1 MKISDVI
8 AAQHLKFQMK
18 NNDAIS
24 LFRSG
29 EFLKIQPTKQVREFT
44 VVPYGGDRTDTN
56 EIFVTV
62 SQDTSAYIIDLLNT
76 EKQGIFSTLFVVDD
90 VEEGHIGVQTYL
102 FDSMVVYAIPTT
114 LLIPEEL
121 EKKVSIE
128 KLKADFTWSGL
139 GQPAIFCLNYQNS
152 RKNEMKIRI
161 LGRDRRYL
169 QAQKTNRGIVVI
181 SKKVEFLKKD
191 STNNLT
197 VNMYQSKDVDFV
209 IDTGSTIISDKTYLQ
224 NINEMRSSS
233 TYLGRWDA
241 YKKMTKDVL
250 DEDSNEFGKIIYT
263 EIEKKV
269 ELEETTFVFHVKEE
283 IDRGYRGTAL
293 AAGADFNDGS
303 RAKAVDVGVIK
314 EITRGKIVTTIP
326 ASDKLIEPPEVGHLK
341 LSTRGD
347 EAIAKRRDAA
357 EERIMR
363 HDAPIRY
370 LGSLIEY
377 GVTEYSPNWYSNKAI
392 TEQLARNFKRSKD
405 MNEQQKLALDMA
417 INTPDIALIQ
427 GPPGTGKTTVIKAI
441 QERFRELYE
450 SEERDK
456 QRNDPEYVIQSPRI
470 LISSFQNE
478 AVDNAIANPR
488 AGEMPA
494 GRRSSRK
501 DIREQAEKALKNWYQ
516 GLREALESASQ
527 DPAVSAF
534 FERQLHFKDTYFA
547 YRKGGERIE
556 DAIQLIREHIQFGKD
571 YYPDQLIKTANQI
584 IDEYEQADILSSL
597 SITDP
602 LVERLKQQRITEE
615 SYIDDGK
622 QNLGKLVVYL
632 RGNLDDRVTDE
643 QKQTIEAMFFA
654 VDEKGPEFENYRKTI
669 QTLRDQYCTE
679 EKKIDLHDTE
689 SINEFLTQL
698 QNAFDASFAKT
709 TSSFDAQKAEIIQE
723 FVHRLEDEYELVVDK
738 YSTTTAATCQAA
750 LDLRADS
757 NEVFDLVIIDE
768 AARANPL
775 DLLIPMSMGKK
786 IILVGDHKQLPHMLE
801 PDVVNK
807 IKQDPEFKEMPELEK
822 SLFQHMFDM
831 LAEIKG
837 SRPKAIKLVVQY
849 RMHPAICR
857 FVSDQF
863 YQNDLVSGV
872 LEKDRESPASINGGK
887 ALTFINVPK
896 YKGLETRGTA
906 GSKRRQA
913 EIDEVMKELRIII
926 KNMPREM
933 YNSSDESERKIGI
946 ITFYSSQASEMKKKA
961 AAILDAEEQEHVEI
975 GTVDAFQGK
984 EYGYVILSCV
994 RANDEDELEQS
1005 VGFLVKPNRLC
1016 VAFSRAKRQL
1026 ITCGDSETLSKV
1038 EYFKKLIHFCKTEKE
1053 AQYIECQ

>member
-1 MKISDVI
+1 MKISDVV

-29 EFLKIQPTKQVREFT
+29 DFLKIQPTKQVREFT
-44 VVPYGGDRTDTN
+44 VIPYGGDRTDT
-56 EIFVTV
+56 EELFVTT
-62 SQDTSAYIIDLLNT
+62 SQDTAVYIIDLLDT
-76 EKQGIFSTLFVVDD
+76 EKQGVFSTLFVVED
-90 VEEGHIGVQTYL
+90 VEEGQISVQTYL
-102 FDSMVVYAIPTT
+102 FEAMTVYAMSIQ

-121 EKKVSIE
+121 EKKVPIE

-139 GQPAIFCLNYQNS
+139 GQPALFCLNYQNS
-152 RKNEMKIRI
+152 RKNDMKIRI

-169 QAQKTNRGIVVI
+169 QAQKTNRGIVI
-181 SKKVEFLKKD
+181 TSKKVDFLKKD
-191 STNNLT
+191 STTNLT
-197 VNMYQSKDVDFV
+197 VNMYQATSVDFI
-209 IDTGSTIISDKTYLQ
+209 IDTGSVIITDKTYLQ
-224 NINEMRSSS
+224 NISEMRSSS

-250 DEDSNEFGKIIYT
+250 DEESKEFGKISYSDV
-263 EIEKKV
+263 EKKV
-269 ELEETTFVFHVKEE
+269 ELEETTFIFHVKEE

-293 AAGADFNDGS
+293 AAGADFGDGS
-303 RAKAVDVGVIK
+303 KTKAVDVGIIE
-314 EITRGKIVTTIP
+314 EITRGIIKTKIP

-357 EERIMR
+357 EERIMK
-363 HDAPIRY
+363 HNAPIRY

-377 GVTEYSPNWYSNKAI
+377 GVTEYSPKWYSNKAI
-392 TEQLARNFKRSKD
+392 TDQLVRNFKRSKD

-450 SEERDK
+450 SEERAK

-478 AVDNAIANPR
+478 AVDNAVANPR

-501 DIREQAEKALKNWYQ
+501 DIRDQAEKTLKSWYQ
-516 GLREALESASQ
+516 GLRGSLETASQ
-527 DPAVSAF
+527 DPTVSAF
-534 FERQLHFKDTYFA
+534 FERQLHFKDAYFA
-547 YRKGGERIE
+547 YRKGGERTE

-571 YYPDQLIKTANQI
+571 YYPQQLIKTANQI
-584 IDEYEQADILSSL
+584 IDAYEQADIMAGM

-602 LVERLKQQRITEE
+602 LIERLKQQRITEE
-615 SYIDDGK
+615 AYIDDGK
-622 QNLGKLVVYL
+622 QNLGRLVVYL
-632 RGNLDDRVTDE
+632 RSNQDDRVTDE
-643 QKQTIEAMFFA
+643 QKQAIEAMFFA
-654 VDEKGPEFENYRKTI
+654 IDEKGSEFEKYKETI
-669 QTLRDQYCTE
+669 QELRDQYCAE
-679 EKKIDLHDTE
+679 EKKIDLHNTE
-689 SINEFLTQL
+689 DIDEFLTEL

-709 TSSFDAQKAEIIQE
+709 TSNFDAQRAEIIQE
-723 FVHRLEDEYELVVDK
+723 FIHRLEDEYESVVNK
-738 YSTTTAATCQAA
+738 YSTTTAATCQAS

-831 LAEIKG
+831 LAQIKG

-857 FVSDQF
+857 FVSEQF
-863 YQNDLVSGV
+863 YQNDLVAGI
-872 LEKDRESPASINGGK
+872 LEKDRESPVSINSGK
-887 ALTFINVPK
+887 ALTFINIPK
-896 YKGLETRGTA
+896 HKGMETRGTA

-946 ITFYSSQASEMKKKA
+946 ITFYSSQASELKKKA
-961 AAILDAEEQEHVEI
+961 GAILDAEELEHVEI

-1038 EYFKKLIHFCKTEKE
+1038 EYFKNLIHFCKTEKE